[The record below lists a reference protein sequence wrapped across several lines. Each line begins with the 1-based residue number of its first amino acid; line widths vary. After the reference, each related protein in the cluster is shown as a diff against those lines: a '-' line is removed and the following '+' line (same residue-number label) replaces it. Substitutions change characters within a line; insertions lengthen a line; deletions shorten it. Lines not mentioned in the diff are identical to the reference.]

1 MGRRGSIDKD
11 ASVVMEDDVV
21 DLVGGADISVGSD
34 EVEIVH
40 DEDEIVAVSGRESR
54 RARRDKRNS
63 EGEGPLG
70 GNGSGAIEP
79 VSEMAIPDPPLAD
92 PVSALVTCSGCG
104 SRFATE
110 PGTVSM
116 KCPVCGT
123 RIGL

>member
-11 ASVVMEDDVV
+11 SSVVMEDDVV
-21 DLVGGADISVGSD
+21 DLVGVADLSIGSD

-40 DEDEIVAVSGRESR
+40 NEDDVVAVSGRDSR

-63 EGEGPLG
+63 EGEGALGESGSETMEEMPEMPIPDSPLA
-70 GNGSGAIEP
+70 SP
-79 VSEMAIPDPPLAD
+79 VS
-92 PVSALVTCSGCG
+92 VQVTCSGCG

-110 PGTVSM
+110 PGIVSM